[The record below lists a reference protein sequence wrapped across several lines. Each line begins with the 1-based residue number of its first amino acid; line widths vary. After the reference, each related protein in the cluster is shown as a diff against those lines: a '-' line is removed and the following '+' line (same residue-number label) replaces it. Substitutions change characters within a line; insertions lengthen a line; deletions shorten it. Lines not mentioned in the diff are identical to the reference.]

1 METNPAVDNP
11 CPYLTPVSALRPQ
24 GGNTRHN
31 LRPCRRVPRG
41 QTLDRMLQLISRNT
55 LMKEDWQIGC
65 DL

>member
-1 METNPAVDNP
+1 MEIYPAVDSQ
-11 CPYLTPVSALRPQ
+11 CPYLTLVSALHLQ
-24 GGNTRHN
+24 GDNTRHN
-31 LRPCRRVPRG
+31 LHPCRRVPRG